1 MNNNE
6 TKIINGSYE
15 FTQIYLLYQL
25 LNQLNLG
32 NNHNENISSILNEIK
47 NKIIPTDLSGIT
59 SLLNQINNKNNNDII
74 QAIGNIPQ
82 TDLSNII
89 LLLNEIKNKEI
100 PQTDLTNILAALY
113 NIDNTLKY
121 NLPTDLS
128 QINILLNQILNKE
141 IPTTDLSELIN
152 TIKSIQIPSYN
163 DSNVV
168 KAINDINIP
177 QVDLTDVI
185 KAINGLKND
194 LNKPDDINIDI
205 NQINICK
212 SKPIIE
218 VEYEQIPN
226 RNISIRKYSTNVVQ
240 PPKVIKIVNKEAH
253 MRICGTSSPSGEYSK
268 CIQCVDKWLSANPN
282 PHLSQVTRKGTGCR
296 VK

>member
-15 FTQIYLLYQL
+15 FTQVYLLYQL

-32 NNHNENISSILNEIK
+32 NNHNQQIVDILTSINSK
-47 NKIIPTDLSGIT
+47 D
-59 SLLNQINNKNNNDII
+59 NNDII

-82 TDLSNII
+82 V
-89 LLLNEIKNKEI
+89 
-100 PQTDLTNILAALY
+100 DLTNITNLLTSINNKQY
-113 NIDNTLKY
+113 PITDLSGVITSINNIDNTLKY

-152 TIKSIQIPSYN
+152 TIKSIQIPSYD

-177 QVDLTDVI
+177 QVDLKSVI
-185 KAINGLKND
+185 DAINGLKDN
-194 LNKPDDINIDI
+194 LNKPEDINIDI